1 MKIVTRDYSSEII
14 GKIHTLLYL
23 LGSNAGSSGFFQ
35 ASYAVYLV
43 VEQPERLQYITKY
56 LYPAVAREYDTNW
69 RAVERNIRHI
79 ANRAWHANPDLLR
92 KMVKETGAHSTDL
105 EAPES
110 AEHLCAKCADYA
122 AHWAPVAEEV
132 WQKTHG
138 ENGDKNNE

>member
-1 MKIVTRDYSSEII
+1 MKIVTRDYNSEIT

-23 LGSNAGSSGFFQ
+23 LGANAGSCGFFQ

-69 RAVERNIRHI
+69 RAVERNIRHV

-92 KMVKETGAHSTDL
+92 KISFHRLFSRPTPTQFIALLAAYVGRPDGIEMN
-105 EAPES
+105 
-110 AEHLCAKCADYA
+110 DY
-122 AHWAPVAEEV
+122 V
-132 WQKTHG
+132 G
-138 ENGDKNNE
+138 